1 MAVSANKRYVAIAE
15 RGVEKPQCAI
25 VDLHSLRRRKVLV
38 PQEGDSRVG
47 DVPIRGRLVSRSAPI

>member
-47 DVPIRGRLVSRSAPI
+47 SNRITNAHIERW